1 VKRLLALA
9 LCLATL
15 TFAAWATAQEHDTAP
30 GGHGGAHDTAPGHA
44 EPPGD
49 EHHVKDLN
57 VADIFDKERPALV
70 ALLINFGLLVG
81 LYYTLGKKPIAEGLK
96 QRKAT
101 IGKEIEEAQKMLDE
115 ALERAKKYQG
125 DLKNV
130 ETDAAM
136 AKSALV
142 AAGKGEVERMLE
154 DANENA
160 ERMKRDAER
169 LVDQERKQ
177 VHEDLVRETV
187 ELAVGEAMKVLERS
201 VTPDDHQRLAQD
213 LLAELAQ
220 RPGARGSSMTPS
232 TAPRGAS

>member
-1 VKRLLALA
+1 MKRFLAIGACA
-9 LCLATL
+9 LVM
-15 TFAAWATAQEHDTAP
+15 TFTVWATAQEHGEHPQGHEAGQSGEARD
-30 GGHGGAHDTAPGHA
+30 HGGG
-44 EPPGD
+44 
-49 EHHVKDLN
+49 EHHATKDLN
-57 VADIFDKERPALV
+57 VGDIFDKERPALV

-125 DLKNV
+125 DLKNAD
-130 ETDAAM
+130 TDAAM
-136 AKSALV
+136 AKSALI

-154 DANENA
+154 DANEKA

-169 LVDQERKQ
+169 LVEQERKQ

-187 ELAVGEAMKVLERS
+187 ELAVAEAMKVLERS

-213 LLAELAQ
+213 LLAELAA
-220 RPGARGSSMTPS
+220 RPGAPRSSI
-232 TAPRGAS
+232 APRATGGAS